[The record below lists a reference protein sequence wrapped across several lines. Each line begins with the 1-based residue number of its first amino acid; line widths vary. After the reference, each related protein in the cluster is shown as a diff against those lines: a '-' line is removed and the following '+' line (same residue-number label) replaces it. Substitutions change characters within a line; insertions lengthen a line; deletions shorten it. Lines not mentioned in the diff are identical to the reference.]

1 MKENLGFKETTTDY
15 SKWTI
20 KVKDFSRNKNKFND
34 PLRMLY
40 SDAGFAFEK
49 EWECLPLLAKDI
61 EEGDFIIMNN
71 NKLFQVDC
79 IEEEFASEE
88 AANKYPFDAKD
99 EDMDDCD
106 TIYSFID
113 EDNGGNGVSLSCIQ
127 FDEKFMVIR
136 LKNNQ

>member
-1 MKENLGFKETTTDY
+1 MKENLETNTDY
-15 SKWTI
+15 TKWTI

-61 EEGDFIIMNN
+61 KGGDFIIMNN
-71 NKLFQVDC
+71 NKLFQVDYV
-79 IEEEFASEE
+79 E
-88 AANKYPFDAKD
+88 AEYVSDELAEKYPDDVKD
-99 EDMDDCD
+99 EDIDDYD
-106 TIYSFID
+106 TIYTFID
-113 EDNGGNGVSLSCIQ
+113 EDNGGSNGVSLSGIE
-127 FDEKFMVIR
+127 FNEKFMVIR